1 MVAKISLGNSLYGS
15 LVYNGEKINKEHG
28 RVLDTNKIYNDGS
41 GKINIHRVFEDFKRW
56 MPQATKAEKTMMHI
70 SLNPHPDDRLSEAQ
84 YIQIAHEYM
93 EKMGFADMPYV
104 IVKHEDIDRHHI
116 HIVALRVRPD
126 GSAID
131 SRNNYYRSKEITR
144 EIERKYNLHSAERQ
158 RITPDMPIRKVD
170 PDGDIKRQVANT
182 VKMVGMRYK
191 FQTLGEYNAIL
202 SLYNIRCEEAD
213 GRVNGR
219 EYHGLVYFATD
230 DDGKTIASPFK
241 ASRLGKFAGREA
253 IEPRYERSK
262 ERIDIKPLKKKV
274 SKIMSQST
282 GKEDFIARLKAEN
295 IDLVLRYTDGGRI
308 YGATYIDHDSKIV
321 LNGSRLGRNF
331 SANVLENWFNNPA
344 ENPIA
349 TPQSDVQPDMQP
361 DNNTPDNSQQQS
373 QSGYSQSGNTQ
384 PGNSQ
389 SGNSQSGNSQSGN
402 TQSSGGTSSAQP
414 SGQTQTIGTKQSQG
428 YDDTSMLDG
437 LAGLFNVGPGFD
449 AQEEAFYREMQR
461 RKKKKRRGPKL

>member
-1 MVAKISLGNSLYGS
+1 M
-15 LVYNGEKINKEHG
+15 
-28 RVLDTNKIYNDGS
+28 LDTNKIYNDGS

-93 EKMGFADMPYV
+93 EKMGFAEMPYV
-104 IVKHEDIDRHHI
+104 IVKHEDLDRHHI

-131 SRNNYYRSKEITR
+131 SKNNYYRSKEITR
-144 EIERKYNLHSAERQ
+144 EIERKYGLHTAERQ
-158 RITPDMPIRKVD
+158 RITPDMPIRKID
-170 PDGDIKRQVANT
+170 PNGDIKRQVANT

-202 SLYNIRCEEAD
+202 SLYNVKCDEAD
-213 GRVNGR
+213 GRINGR

-230 DDGKTIASPFK
+230 DEGKTIASPFK

-253 IEPRYERSK
+253 IEQRYERSK
-262 ERIDIKPLKKKV
+262 ERIDIKPLKKKI
-274 SKIMSQST
+274 SRIMSQST

-295 IDLVLRYTDGGRI
+295 IDLVLRHTDEGRI
-308 YGATYIDHDSKIV
+308 YGATYIDHDSKTV

-331 SANVLENWFNNPA
+331 SANALENWFNNPA
-344 ENPIA
+344 ENPIV
-349 TPQSDVQPDMQP
+349 TPQPEVQPDMQP

-373 QSGYSQSGNTQ
+373 QSRNT
-384 PGNSQ
+384 
-389 SGNSQSGNSQSGN
+389 QSGN
-402 TQSSGGTSSAQP
+402 TQSGSGTSSAQT
-414 SGQTQTIGTKQSQG
+414 SGQSQSYTSNSNQGKAQG

-437 LAGLFNVGPGFD
+437 LGGLFSVGPGFD
-449 AQEEAFYREMQR
+449 SQEEAFYREMQR

>member
-93 EKMGFADMPYV
+93 EKMGFAEMPYV

-116 HIVALRVRPD
+116 HIVALRVSPD

-144 EIERKYNLHSAERQ
+144 EIERKYGLHTAERQ
-158 RITPDMPIRKVD
+158 KITPDMPIRKID
-170 PDGDIKRQVANT
+170 PNGDIKRQVANT

-241 ASRLGKFAGREA
+241 ASRLGKFAGRDA
-253 IEPRYERSK
+253 IDQRYERSK
-262 ERIDIKPLKKKV
+262 ERIEIKPLKKKL
-274 SKIMSQST
+274 SRIMSQST

-295 IDLVLRYTDGGRI
+295 IDLVLRYTDEGRI
-308 YGATYIDHDSKIV
+308 YGATYIDHDSKTV
-321 LNGSRLGRNF
+321 LNGSRLGRTF
-331 SANVLENWFNNPA
+331 SANALENWFNNPA

-349 TPQSDVQPDMQP
+349 TPQPEIQPDAQLDVQPD
-361 DNNTPDNSQQQS
+361 NSTPDNSQQQ
-373 QSGYSQSGNTQ
+373 T
-384 PGNSQ
+384 
-389 SGNSQSGNSQSGN
+389 QSGNSQSGN
-402 TQSSGGTSSAQP
+402 TQSGNTQSGTGTSSTQPTGQAQP
-414 SGQTQTIGTKQSQG
+414 YSPNANKSQSQG
-428 YDDTSMLDG
+428 YNDTSMFDG
-437 LAGLFNVGPGFD
+437 FGGLFSVGPGFD

-461 RKKKKRRGPKL
+461 RKKKKRRGSKL

>member
-28 RVLDTNKIYNDGS
+28 RVLDTNKVYNDGS

-56 MPQATKAEKTMMHI
+56 MPQSTKAEKTMMHI
-70 SLNPHPDDRLSEAQ
+70 SLNSHPDDRLSEAQ

-104 IVKHEDIDRHHI
+104 VVKHEDIDRHHI

-144 EIERKYNLHSAERQ
+144 EIERKYGLHTAERQ
-158 RITPDMPIRKVD
+158 KITPDMPIRKID
-170 PDGDIKRQVANT
+170 PNGDIKRQVANT

-230 DDGKTIASPFK
+230 DEGKTIASPFK

-253 IEPRYERSK
+253 INQRYERSK
-262 ERIDIKPLKKKV
+262 ERIDVKPMKKKV
-274 SKIMSQST
+274 SRIMSQSSC
-282 GKEDFIARLKAEN
+282 KEDFIARLKAEN
-295 IDLVLRYTDGGRI
+295 IDLILRYTDEGRI
-308 YGATYIDHDSKIV
+308 YGATYIDHDSMTV
-321 LNGSRLGRNF
+321 LNGSRLGRSF
-331 SANVLENWFNNPA
+331 SANALENWFNNPV
-344 ENPIA
+344 ENTIA
-349 TPQSDVQPDMQP
+349 SPQPDIQPDAQPDAQP
-361 DNNTPDNSQQQS
+361 DNSTPDNNHQQ
-373 QSGYSQSGNTQ
+373 T
-384 PGNSQ
+384 Q
-389 SGNSQSGNSQSGN
+389 SGNSQSGNSQSSGP
-402 TQSSGGTSSAQP
+402 QSSGGSSSSQ
-414 SGQTQTIGTKQSQG
+414 STGQTQSTGTNVNQKQPQG
-428 YDDTSMLDG
+428 YNDTSLFDG
-437 LAGLFNVGPGFD
+437 LGGLFSIGPGFD

>member
-28 RVLDTNKIYNDGS
+28 RVLDTNKLYNDGT
-41 GKINIHRVFEDFKRW
+41 GTINIQRVFEDFKRW

-93 EKMGFADMPYV
+93 EKMGFAEMPYLV
-104 IVKHEDIDRHHI
+104 VKHEDIGRHHI

-131 SRNNYYRSKEITR
+131 SKNNYYRSKEITR
-144 EIERKYNLHSAERQ
+144 ELEKKYGLHTAERQ
-158 RITPDMPIRKVD
+158 KITPDMPIKKID
-170 PDGDIKRQVANT
+170 PNGDIKRQVANT

-230 DDGKTIASPFK
+230 DEGMTIASPFK
-241 ASRLGKFAGREA
+241 ASRLGKFAGRDA
-253 IEPRYERSK
+253 IEQRYERAK
-262 ERIDIKPLKKKV
+262 EKIDVRPTKRKV
-274 SKIMSQST
+274 AAVMEQSS
-282 GKEDFIARLKAEN
+282 GKDDFIARLKAEN
-295 IDLVLRYTDGGRI
+295 IDLVLRYTNDSRI
-308 YGATYIDHDSKIV
+308 YGATYIDHNTHTV
-321 LNGSRLGRNF
+321 LNGSRLGKEF
-331 SANVLENWFNNPA
+331 SANALEKWFSNPA
-344 ENPIA
+344 EKPI
-349 TPQSDVQPDMQP
+349 VQTHSNTQ
-361 DNNTPDNSQQQS
+361 DNGTAPDNSQHQSQGDRSQSDGTTSGSQSNRHGHTSQLSSAQS
-373 QSGYSQSGNTQ
+373 QSH
-384 PGNSQ
+384 
-389 SGNSQSGNSQSGN
+389 
-402 TQSSGGTSSAQP
+402 
-414 SGQTQTIGTKQSQG
+414 G
-428 YDDTSMLDG
+428 YDDTSMFDG
-437 LAGLFNVGPGFD
+437 LGGLFSVGPAYD
-449 AQEEAFYREMQR
+449 AQEEAFYREMQL

>member
-28 RVLDTNKIYNDGS
+28 RVLDTNKVYNDGT

-104 IVKHEDIDRHHI
+104 VVKHEDIDRHHI

-126 GSAID
+126 GTAID

-144 EIERKYNLHSAERQ
+144 EIERKYGLHTAERL

-170 PDGDIKRQVANT
+170 PNGDLKRQVANT

-230 DDGKTIASPFK
+230 DEGKTIASPFK

-253 IEPRYERSK
+253 INQRYERSK
-262 ERIDIKPLKKKV
+262 ERIDVKPMKKKV
-274 SKIMSQST
+274 SRIMSQSSC
-282 GKEDFIARLKAEN
+282 KEDFIARLKAEN
-295 IDLVLRYTDGGRI
+295 IDLILRYTDEGRI
-308 YGATYIDHDSKIV
+308 YGATYIDHDSMTV
-321 LNGSRLGRNF
+321 LNGSRLGRSF
-331 SANVLENWFNNPA
+331 SANALENWFNNPA

-349 TPQSDVQPDMQP
+349 TPQSDIQPDAQL
-361 DNNTPDNSQQQS
+361 DGQPDNSQQQT
-373 QSGYSQSGNTQ
+373 QSGNNQSGNT
-384 PGNSQ
+384 Q
-389 SGNSQSGNSQSGN
+389 SGNSQSG
-402 TQSSGGTSSAQP
+402 TGTSSTQPTGQAQSYSP
-414 SGQTQTIGTKQSQG
+414 NANKGQPQG
-428 YDDTSMLDG
+428 YNDTSLFDG
-437 LAGLFNVGPGFD
+437 LGGLFSIGPGFD